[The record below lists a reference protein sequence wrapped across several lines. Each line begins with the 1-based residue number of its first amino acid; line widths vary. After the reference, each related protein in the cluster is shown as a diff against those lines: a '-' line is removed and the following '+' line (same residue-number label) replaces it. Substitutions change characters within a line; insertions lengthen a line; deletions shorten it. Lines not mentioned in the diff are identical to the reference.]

1 MVPQCVAKEVGHKS
15 CYFNKKTMDCHCPT
29 TETQCPDNPQCVW
42 YQNGA
47 QPAECIHN
55 TEKIYLGLDKVLK
68 KRGKTNLALQV
79 FYNKKP
85 APVSAPMGPFGY
97 LRVNAFP
104 VSCIHFN
111 FWLKF

>member
-1 MVPQCVAKEVGHKS
+1 MDPIRMPECVAREVGFKS
-15 CYFNKKTMDCHCPT
+15 CFFDKKTMKCNCPT
-29 TETQCPDNPQCVW
+29 TEAQCPENPQCVW
-42 YQNGA
+42 HQS
-47 QPAECIHN
+47 ECIHN

-104 VSCIHFN
+104 VS
-111 FWLKF
+111 LLD